1 MTSSKP
7 IKLPL
12 SMAEVDRAAHL
23 RLDDGYLKDAWK
35 TAQVL
40 QFQDEKFLAIDNQL
54 NFVTGAELGEY
65 QAQSDY
71 FLGVTYIA
79 DSTDGVKLANE
90 LTAIRLKS
98 PSSNTTAAIAA
109 HYFVR
114 NYAQTELSDDKLK
127 TLRQIGAFLPPRD
140 IGLAV
145 HAQGLANWHK
155 KHARCS
161 QCGAATTVISGG
173 SVRKCL
179 IDESEHYPRT
189 DSAIIVLVKDE
200 QDRILLGRQKVW
212 PKNRFSTFAG
222 FVEPGESFEH
232 CVVREVGEEAGVHLR
247 KINYLGSQ
255 PWPFPSS
262 LMIAF
267 EAITDNPTAAR
278 PDGDEIEEIRWF
290 SRDQMKQAISDSTL
304 ILPLEI
310 SVARQMI
317 NAWYGD
323 NAVNDLK
330 GAESWR

>member
-1 MTSSKP
+1 MTSHKP

-12 SMAEVDRAAHL
+12 SLAEVDRAAHL
-23 RLDDGYLKDAWK
+23 RLDESYLKAAWK
-35 TAQVL
+35 NAQVL
-40 QFQDEKFLAIDNQL
+40 QFQDEKFLSNENQVK
-54 NFVTGAELGEY
+54 FVAGSELGEF
-65 QAQSDY
+65 QSQSDY
-71 FLGVTYIA
+71 FLGVDDIE
-79 DSTDGVKLANE
+79 NE
-90 LTAIRLKS
+90 ET
-98 PSSNTTAAIAA
+98 A

-114 NYAQTELSDDKLK
+114 NYSSEAQAGNELPVENLR
-127 TLRQIGAFLPPRD
+127 TLREIGAFLSPRD
-140 IGLAV
+140 IGLSV

-155 KHARCS
+155 KHPRCS

-189 DSAIIVLVKDE
+189 DSAIIVLVKDN
-200 QDRILLGRQKVW
+200 QDRVLLGRQKVW

-232 CVVREVGEEAGVHLR
+232 CVVREVGEEAGITLN

-267 EAITDNPTAAR
+267 EATTDNPGAAR

-290 SRDQMKQAISDSTL
+290 SRAEMKQAITDSTL
-304 ILPLEI
+304 ILPLDI

-317 NAWYGD
+317 NGWYGD
-323 NAVNDLK
+323 DAAKDLK